1 MVFKQKTTK
10 YFTHIWITFEI
21 LIKQII
27 GTNGQTAINK
37 RLSDFSD
44 IRHKSLMIV
53 KYEDLQNIH
62 NYKTKDRITQTP
74 LKPRVNSGAL

>member
-1 MVFKQKTTK
+1 MVFKQKTTN
-10 YFTHIWITFEI
+10 YFTHIWITSEI

-37 RLSDFSD
+37 RLSECSD
-44 IRHKSLMIV
+44 IRHKSLMIA

-62 NYKTKDRITQTP
+62 IK
-74 LKPRVNSGAL
+74 LKIE